1 MEDVAARARIGS
13 SAGRAGASEETIMS
27 TTTHRPTT
35 QPPRRSTA
43 WLTGGLHLLA
53 LWPYAISG
61 LFAPGWGVGALLVV
75 WALMGVV
82 AVAVH
87 RRWGGLAALVP
98 LVTVGLWFLLAT
110 LGEQLLGWTG

>member
-1 MEDVAARARIGS
+1 
-13 SAGRAGASEETIMS
+13 MS
-27 TTTHRPTT
+27 TTTTRDRTD
-35 QPPRRSTA
+35 QPRRST
-43 WLTGGLHLLA
+43 LLITGVLHLFA

-61 LFAPGWGVGALLVV
+61 LAAPGWAVLSLLVL
-75 WALMGVV
+75 WAVLGVV

-98 LVTVGLWFLLAT
+98 LLAVGLWFLLLT

>member
-1 MEDVAARARIGS
+1 
-13 SAGRAGASEETIMS
+13 MS
-27 TTTHRPTT
+27 TTTTPRRTG
-35 QPPRRSTA
+35 QPPRRSTL
-43 WLTGGLHLLA
+43 WITGGLHLLA

-61 LFAPGWGVGALLVV
+61 LAAPGWAVLSLLVLLALL
-75 WALMGVV
+75 GVV

-98 LVTVGLWFLLAT
+98 LLAVGLWFLLLT

>member
-1 MEDVAARARIGS
+1 
-13 SAGRAGASEETIMS
+13 MS
-27 TTTHRPTT
+27 TTTTRVRTAH
-35 QPPRRSTA
+35 PRRSTA
-43 WLTGGLHLLA
+43 LITGGLHLLA

-61 LFAPGWGVGALLVV
+61 LFAPGWGVLALLVV
-75 WALMGVV
+75 WALMAGV

-110 LGEQLLGWTG
+110 LGEQLLGWSG